1 MEIEARFALPDEPTL
16 ERLAGLDTLGEF
28 SLSAPRRSLVRDVY
42 LDTADRAILAAGYCC
57 RRRDSGTGI
66 VIAFEKSAHAD
77 GDARRRG
84 VLELEMPAYRP
95 PAEWEAGPEREL
107 IIGIVG
113 DRDLFPLLE
122 LERERRARVASR
134 GTGRIGELSLDSV
147 RIESGGRARRF
158 FELEFEP
165 ELEAIG
171 RDLED
176 FVRSLSE
183 GWELRAQPR
192 SDFELALEFLGLATG
207 DGGLLGER
215 GRSAC
220 ARLALRR
227 DAYGRRARAL
237 LAFDAG
243 ADADEAGSRSGLS
256 PGRARHWLGEFGRE
270 GMGIFPRRL
279 SAGEDAEEGQPP
291 RQGAGPG
298 VAMGDTMG
306 DAARKILL
314 AQFEKMLD
322 REKGAL
328 AGEDAE
334 ELHGM
339 RVAARRMLAV
349 MDVFSDYLDKEE
361 FKPYAKTLKRS
372 CKALGAV
379 RDLNVFRSKT
389 ESYLESLSLPRRS
402 GMEPL
407 LAAWRDESEARLAEM
422 NEYFEGRDYSR
433 FKARFREFLESQGE
447 GARPAASAK
456 PEPSFL
462 RVRHALPS
470 LLFSSYASL
479 RAFDECFS
487 GSEAS
492 LLRYHQLRVAAKR
505 LRYTLEFFLEPLGPA
520 ANSLVERTRRLQ
532 DHLGNLQDAAIA
544 SDILRSYLRW
554 GGWRKAAREEAPLGD
569 IVVAPEIAEYFAFR
583 QGEIRKLLDSFPKA
597 LADVSGPDFFNRMA
611 ILVATLAWA

>member
-1 MEIEARFALPDEPTL
+1 MEIKERFALPDEPTL

-28 SLSAPRRSLVRDVY
+28 SLSAPRRSLIRDVY
-42 LDTADRAILAAGYCC
+42 LDTADRAILAAGYRC
-57 RRRDSGTGI
+57 RRRDSGAGI
-66 VIAFEKSAHAD
+66 VLAMEEIAHAD
-77 GDARRRG
+77 GGARRR
-84 VLELEMPAYRP
+84 VELELEMPAYRP
-95 PAEWEAGPEREL
+95 PAEWEAGPERDL
-107 IIGIVG
+107 VVGIVG
-113 DRDLFPLLE
+113 NRDLLPLLE

-134 GTGRIGELSLDSV
+134 GTARIGELSLDSV

-158 FELEFEP
+158 FELEFEAEP
-165 ELEAIG
+165 EAGG

-176 FVRSLSE
+176 FLRSLSE

-215 GRSAC
+215 GRAAC

-243 ADADEAGSRSGLS
+243 ADAGEAGSRAGLS
-256 PGRARHWLGEFGRE
+256 PRRARHWLGEFGRE
-270 GMGIFPRRL
+270 GMGIFPPRL
-279 SAGEDAEEGQPP
+279 SVGEDPEGQPP
-291 RQGAGPG
+291 RQGGGPG
-298 VAMGDTMG
+298 VAMGDSMG

-328 AGEDAE
+328 AGEDVE

-389 ESYLESLSLPRRS
+389 ESYLESLSLPRRN

-407 LAAWRDESEARLAEM
+407 LEAWRGENEARLAEM

-433 FKARFREFLESQGE
+433 FKARFREFLESQDE

-456 PEPSFL
+456 PDPSLF

-470 LLFSSYASL
+470 LLFSSYARL

-487 GSEAS
+487 GSEAP

-520 ANSLVERTRRLQ
+520 AISLVERTRRLQ

-583 QGEIRKLLDSFPKA
+583 QGEIRKLLDTFPKA
-597 LADVSGPDFFNRMA
+597 WADVSGPDFFNRMA